1 MLIYQGT
8 KTDFMSGMEQDTL
21 PNDIE
26 NLIYEKMNRKTPNR
40 EYISWE
46 NSLQYMYKVLN
57 DNDIP
62 SNSGVAIE
70 YNIPLT
76 AKRVDFI
83 LSGLNTDNTESAV
96 VIELKQWSKVN
107 LVESNDA
114 IVETYVGKGLRKV
127 VHPSYQAWSY
137 CSMISDYNE
146 SVQDKNIKLSP
157 CAYLHNYNKEEND
170 VIEHPI
176 YREYIERA
184 PVFGHGDILKLRNF
198 IKSYI
203 KSGDNGET
211 LYAIDSGR
219 IRPSKSLQESLVSMI
234 QGNQEFNLLDDQKVI
249 YEDILEQAKKSKL
262 DEKKRVYIVKGGPG
276 TGKSVV
282 AINLLVELIKNSQF
296 CQYVSK
302 NSAPRNV
309 YSAKLTGTLT
319 KTNINNLF
327 RGSGTYVDLPVNV
340 TDTLIVDEA
349 HRLNEKSGLFSKGE
363 NQIKEI
369 INASKCSVF
378 FIDEHQRVHI
388 DDIGSVD
395 EIKKWAKEA
404 NAEIFE
410 NELSS
415 QFRCNG
421 SDGYLAWIDN
431 VLEIRETANI
441 NLEGIDYD
449 FNVINNPNALRDL
462 IIEYNKPKNSAR
474 ILAGYCW
481 EWDKLK
487 RNDPNHYDIKI
498 NDFEMSWNLGN
509 SSTYAIDN
517 DSIDEVGCIHTSQGL
532 EFDYVGVIIG
542 KDLKYVN
549 GHVVTDYRERAK
561 TDRSLFGIK
570 KMIEEDPSKAQKVAD
585 EIIRNTYRTLLTR
598 GMKGCYVYCEDK
610 NLGNYLK
617 RMMK

>member
-8 KTDFMSGMEQDTL
+8 KTDFMSGMERDTL
-21 PNDIE
+21 PNEIE
-26 NLIYEKMNRKTPNR
+26 SLIYEKMNRKTPNR

-57 DNDIP
+57 DKDIP
-62 SNSGVAIE
+62 SNAGVAIE

-83 LSGLNTDNTESAV
+83 LSGLNTDNSESAV
-96 VIELKQWSKVN
+96 VIELKQWSKIN

-137 CSMISDYNE
+137 CAMISDYNE
-146 SVQDKNIKLSP
+146 NVQEKNIKLFP
-157 CAYLHNYNKEEND
+157 CAYLHNYSKDEND
-170 VIEHPI
+170 VIEHPV
-176 YREYIERA
+176 YKKYIEKA
-184 PVFGHGDILKLRNF
+184 PIFGHGDILKLRSF
-198 IKSYI
+198 IKSFI
-203 KSGDNGET
+203 KSGDNGKT
-211 LYAIDSGR
+211 LYLIDNGR
-219 IRPSKSLQESLVSMI
+219 IRPSKSLQDSLVSMI
-234 QGNQEFNLLDDQKVI
+234 KGNQEFNLLDDQKVV

-282 AINLLVELIKNSQF
+282 AINLLVKLTENGQF

-309 YSAKLTGTLT
+309 YAAKLTGTLT
-319 KTNINNLF
+319 KTNINNMF
-327 RGSGTYVDLPVNV
+327 RGSGTYVDLPINV

-349 HRLNEKSGLFSKGE
+349 HRLNEKSGLFAKGE

-395 EIKKWAKEA
+395 EIKKWAEEA

-449 FNVINNPNALRDL
+449 FKVVNNPNALKEL
-462 IIEYNKPKNSAR
+462 IIEYNKPKNRAR

-481 EWDKLK
+481 EWEKAK
-487 RNDPNHYDIKI
+487 RNDTTHHDIKI
-498 NDFEMSWNLGN
+498 GDFEMSWNLGN
-509 SSTYAIDN
+509 SSTYAIDEN
-517 DSIDEVGCIHTSQGL
+517 SVDEVGCIHTAQGL

-549 GHVVTDYRERAK
+549 GEVVTDYTERAK

-570 KMIEEDPSKAQKVAD
+570 KLMEENPEKAQKVAD

-598 GMKGCYVYCEDK
+598 GMKGCYVYCEDE

>member
-8 KTDFMSGMEQDTL
+8 KTDFMSGMERDTL
-21 PNDIE
+21 PNEIE
-26 NLIYEKMNRKTPNR
+26 SLIYEKMNRKTPNR

-57 DNDIP
+57 DKDIP
-62 SNSGVAIE
+62 SNAGVAIE

-83 LSGLNTDNTESAV
+83 LSGLNTDNSESAV
-96 VIELKQWSKVN
+96 VIELKQWSKIN

-137 CSMISDYNE
+137 CAMISDYNE
-146 SVQDKNIKLSP
+146 NVQEKNIKLFP
-157 CAYLHNYNKEEND
+157 CAYLHNYSKDEND
-170 VIEHPI
+170 VIEHPV
-176 YREYIERA
+176 YKKYIEKA
-184 PVFGHGDILKLRNF
+184 PIFGHGDILKLRSF
-198 IKSYI
+198 IKSFI
-203 KSGDNGET
+203 KSGDNGKT
-211 LYAIDSGR
+211 LYLIDNGR
-219 IRPSKSLQESLVSMI
+219 IRPSKSLQDSLVSMI
-234 QGNQEFNLLDDQKVI
+234 KGNQEFNLLDDQKVV

-282 AINLLVELIKNSQF
+282 AINLLVKLTENGQF

-309 YSAKLTGTLT
+309 YAAKLTGTLT
-319 KTNINNLF
+319 KTNINNMF
-327 RGSGTYVDLPVNV
+327 RGSGTYVDLPINV

-349 HRLNEKSGLFSKGE
+349 HRLNEKSGLFAKGE

-395 EIKKWAKEA
+395 EIKKWAEEA

-410 NELSS
+410 NKLSS

-449 FNVINNPNALRDL
+449 FKVVNDPNALKEL
-462 IIEYNKPKNSAR
+462 IIEYNKPKNRAR

-481 EWDKLK
+481 EWEKAK
-487 RNDPNHYDIKI
+487 RNDTTHHDIKI
-498 NDFEMSWNLGN
+498 GDFEMSWNLGN
-509 SSTYAIDN
+509 SSTYAIDEN
-517 DSIDEVGCIHTSQGL
+517 SVDEVGCIHTAQGL

-549 GHVVTDYRERAK
+549 GEVVTDYTERAK

-570 KMIEEDPSKAQKVAD
+570 KLMEENPEKAQKVAD

-598 GMKGCYVYCEDK
+598 GMKGCYVYCEDE

>member
-21 PNDIE
+21 PNEIE

-57 DNDIP
+57 DKDIP

-83 LSGLNTDNTESAV
+83 LSGLNTDNNESAV
-96 VIELKQWSKVN
+96 VIELKQWSKIN

-137 CSMISDYNE
+137 CAMISDYND
-146 SVQDKNIKLSP
+146 SVQDKNIKLFP
-157 CAYLHNYNKEEND
+157 CAYLHNYSKEEND
-170 VIEHPI
+170 VIEHPV
-176 YREYIERA
+176 YKKYVERA

-198 IKSYI
+198 IKRFI

-211 LYAIDSGR
+211 LYAIDNGR
-219 IRPSKSLQESLVSMI
+219 IRPSKSLQNSLVSMI

-249 YEDILEQAKKSKL
+249 YEDILEQAKKSKV

-282 AINLLVELIKNSQF
+282 AINLLVELTSNGQF

-309 YSAKLTGTLT
+309 YAAKLTGTLT

-327 RGSGTYVDLPVNV
+327 RGSGTYVDLPINV
-340 TDTLIVDEA
+340 TDTLIIDEA

-388 DDIGSVD
+388 DDIGSVN

-449 FNVINNPNALRDL
+449 FNIVNNPNTLRDL
-462 IIEYNKPKNSAR
+462 IIEYNRPKNRAR

-487 RNDPNHYDIKI
+487 RNDTNHHDIKI
-498 NDFEMSWNLGN
+498 ADFEMSWNLGN
-509 SSTYAIDN
+509 SSTYAIDE
-517 DSIDEVGCIHTSQGL
+517 DSVDEVGCIHTAQGL

-542 KDLKYVN
+542 KDLKYVD
-549 GHVVTDYRERAK
+549 GQVVTDYTERAK

-570 KMIEEDPSKAQKVAD
+570 KMMEEDPNKAEKVAD

-598 GMKGCYVYCEDK
+598 GMKGCYVYCEDE
-610 NLGNYLK
+610 NLGEYIK

>member
-8 KTDFMSGMEQDTL
+8 KTDFMSGMERDTL
-21 PNDIE
+21 PNEIE
-26 NLIYEKMNRKTPNR
+26 SLIYEKMNRKTPNR

-57 DNDIP
+57 DKDIP
-62 SNSGVAIE
+62 SNAGVAIE

-83 LSGLNTDNTESAV
+83 LSGLNTDNSESAV
-96 VIELKQWSKVN
+96 VIELKQWSKIN

-137 CSMISDYNE
+137 CAMISDYNE
-146 SVQDKNIKLSP
+146 NVQEKNIKLFP
-157 CAYLHNYNKEEND
+157 CAYLHNYSKDEND
-170 VIEHPI
+170 VIEHPV
-176 YREYIERA
+176 YKKHIEKA
-184 PVFGHGDILKLRNF
+184 PIFGHGDILKLRSF
-198 IKSYI
+198 IKSFI
-203 KSGDNGET
+203 KSGDNGKT
-211 LYAIDSGR
+211 LYLIDNGR
-219 IRPSKSLQESLVSMI
+219 IRPSKSLQDSLVSMI
-234 QGNQEFNLLDDQKVI
+234 KGNQEFNLLDDQKVV

-282 AINLLVELIKNSQF
+282 AINLLVKLTENGQF

-309 YSAKLTGTLT
+309 YAAKLTGTLT
-319 KTNINNLF
+319 KTNINNMF
-327 RGSGTYVDLPVNV
+327 RGSGTYVDLPINV

-349 HRLNEKSGLFSKGE
+349 HRLNEKSGLFAKGE

-395 EIKKWAKEA
+395 EIKKWAEEA

-449 FNVINNPNALRDL
+449 FKVVNNPNALKEL
-462 IIEYNKPKNSAR
+462 IIEYNKPKNRAR

-481 EWDKLK
+481 EWEKAK
-487 RNDPNHYDIKI
+487 RNDTTHHDIKI
-498 NDFEMSWNLGN
+498 GDFEMSWNLGN
-509 SSTYAIDN
+509 SSTYAIDEN
-517 DSIDEVGCIHTSQGL
+517 SVDEVGCIHTAQGL

-549 GHVVTDYRERAK
+549 GEVVTDYTERAK

-570 KMIEEDPSKAQKVAD
+570 KLMEENPEKAQKVAD

-598 GMKGCYVYCEDK
+598 GMKGCYVYCEDE